1 MRILIDYRPALRQ
14 RTGVG
19 LWVARLVE
27 ALAERQET
35 SAPEITVFSSSWK
48 DRLVSDLP
56 AGVTGVDRR
65 VPVSLLNWLWHRME
79 WPDVASLAPGDFD
92 VVHSPSPLLIPARSA
107 ARVVTIHDVDFL
119 RHPERGTREIRR
131 DYPLLARA
139 HAHRADAVV
148 VPSAHTADEVSR
160 RLDLPRDR
168 ISVCHNGA
176 PDWPARRQQPAT
188 GHLLFVGTIT
198 PRKNVDRLLTAYAQV
213 RARRPCTPPLV
224 LAGRSTRQSRQTLAR
239 LASPSLA
246 GHVRHEG
253 YVDDHRLR
261 ALYEEALVVVLPSL
275 DEGFGIPALEA
286 MAVGAPVVAAA
297 RGALPEVVGDAGLLV
312 DPLDVSALAATL
324 ERVITDEPF
333 RHRLSAAGPARAARF
348 SWRSSAEALRGAYR
362 RAIERRRQR
371 LATCHQ
377 DGAKQR
383 DP

>member
-1 MRILIDYRPALRQ
+1 MRILIDYRPALRH

-27 ALAERQET
+27 ALAERQGA

-48 DRLVSDLP
+48 DRLVSVLP
-56 AGVTGVDRR
+56 VGVTGVDRR
-65 VPVSLLNWLWHRME
+65 VPVSLLNWLWHRLE
-79 WPDVASLAPGDFD
+79 WPDVATWVPGNFD

-107 ARVVTIHDVDFL
+107 ARVVTIHDIDFL

-148 VPSAHTADEVSR
+148 VPSAHTADEVAR

-168 ISVCHNGA
+168 IIVCRNGA
-176 PDWPARRQQPAT
+176 PDWPARQQQPRT

-213 RARRPCTPPLV
+213 RARRPGTPPLV

-253 YVDDHRLR
+253 YVDDRRLR
-261 ALYEEALVVVLPSL
+261 TLYEEALLVVLPSL

-297 RGALPEVVGDAGLLV
+297 RGALPEVVGDAGLLF
-312 DPLDVSALAATL
+312 DPLDVSALAAIL
-324 ERVITDEPF
+324 ERVMTDEPL
-333 RHRLSAAGPARAARF
+333 RHRLAAAGLARASQF
-348 SWRSSAEALRGAYR
+348 SWRASAEALRGAYT
-362 RAIERRRQR
+362 RAIDRRRQR
-371 LATCHQ
+371 LAAHHEP
-377 DGAKQR
+377 GAKQR
-383 DP
+383 DL